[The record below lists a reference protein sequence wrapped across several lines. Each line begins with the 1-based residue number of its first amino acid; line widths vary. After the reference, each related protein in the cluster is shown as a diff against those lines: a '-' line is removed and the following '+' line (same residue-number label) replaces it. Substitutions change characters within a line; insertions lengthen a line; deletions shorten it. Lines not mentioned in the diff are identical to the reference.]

1 MITITLEWT
10 TLAQPGLLMET
21 LTPIFLI
28 FWERKD
34 KETEGTSYIKA
45 KAEIK
50 FKWALC
56 LIFVESAP
64 VLPDTL

>member
-1 MITITLEWT
+1 
-10 TLAQPGLLMET
+10 MET

-50 FKWALC
+50 FKRALC